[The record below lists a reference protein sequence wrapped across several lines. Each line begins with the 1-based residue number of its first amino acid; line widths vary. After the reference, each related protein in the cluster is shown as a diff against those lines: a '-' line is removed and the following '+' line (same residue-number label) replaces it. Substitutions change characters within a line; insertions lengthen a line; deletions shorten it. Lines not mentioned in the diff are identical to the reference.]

1 VIPCQRLLAEAGC
14 AGNWRVRLVAT
25 VDLQPWEIL
34 RFDEYY
40 INDKGK
46 APRLPKVSARSL
58 TFKTKTYSLKI
69 NPRTGLVDHLALPGG
84 RRSLVEKGAFQPA
97 CWADMDHSWT
107 SGSPKQADSHRVTS
121 VSPPWDR
128 APQDRFRL
136 ARRDEVARLSPP
148 AADKWRPGPTTV
160 ARPLNIIE
168 HGPLRTV
175 VEAVLVCGASALV
188 RQYVI
193 GYSDGSLE
201 IRDRRFNNHR
211 DTMIKLMVPLAFEAK
226 AGISETLY
234 STAERVPGHRHEE
247 HTNQRWVAAWQAGG
261 IPPVHLVVL
270 NTGSFGHSL
279 TGKELGL
286 SVVRAPAYSSFN
298 LDPDDERANARFIP
312 RQDQGEHELSWQV
325 MVGGR
330 FDETRV
336 SRAAQVFST
345 LPV

>member
-1 VIPCQRLLAEAGC
+1 M
-14 AGNWRVRLVAT
+14 
-25 VDLQPWEIL
+25 DLQPWEIL

-107 SGSPKQADSHRVTS
+107 SGSPKQANSHRVTS

-148 AADKWRPGPTTV
+148 PPDKWRPGPTTV
-160 ARPLNIIE
+160 ARPPNIIE

-201 IRDRRFNNHR
+201 IRDRLFNNHR
-211 DTMIKLMVPLAFEAK
+211 DTMIKLMVPLA
-226 AGISETLY
+226 
-234 STAERVPGHRHEE
+234 
-247 HTNQRWVAAWQAGG
+247 
-261 IPPVHLVVL
+261 
-270 NTGSFGHSL
+270 
-279 TGKELGL
+279 
-286 SVVRAPAYSSFN
+286 
-298 LDPDDERANARFIP
+298 
-312 RQDQGEHELSWQV
+312 
-325 MVGGR
+325 
-330 FDETRV
+330 
-336 SRAAQVFST
+336 
-345 LPV
+345 

>member
-1 VIPCQRLLAEAGC
+1 MRLA
-14 AGNWRVRLVAT
+14 AT

-107 SGSPKQADSHRVTS
+107 SGTPKQANSHRVTS
-121 VSPPWDR
+121 VSPPRDR

-148 AADKWRPGPTTV
+148 PAGKWRPGPTTV

-201 IRDRRFNNHR
+201 IRDRLFNNHR

-234 STAERVPGHRHEE
+234 SAAERVPGHRHEE
-247 HTNQRWVAAWQAGG
+247 HTNQRWVAARQAGG
-261 IPPVHLVVL
+261 IP
-270 NTGSFGHSL
+270 
-279 TGKELGL
+279 
-286 SVVRAPAYSSFN
+286 RASG
-298 LDPDDERANARFIP
+298 RA
-312 RQDQGEHELSWQV
+312 
-325 MVGGR
+325 
-330 FDETRV
+330 
-336 SRAAQVFST
+336 
-345 LPV
+345 